1 MSAMTRHD
9 WSAAAALL
17 AALFVGAPAFAQSGA
32 QSGRPPAGD
41 SVTIGLGAGI
51 APSYEGADEYKAIPG
66 GNLRGTV
73 AGHDFFLR
81 GLQLNFDAIP
91 NGAVSGVDLSF
102 GPVIGLRM
110 NRNGNVRDPQVAA
123 LGKLKSAVELGG
135 FAEIGTAGGF
145 TSRTDRL
152 ALRVS
157 YVRDVAGAH
166 QSYLLT
172 PSVEYSRRIGKRTFA
187 QMSLSADIAGD
198 DYARYYFAISPEQS
212 TASGLRPHTAGGG
225 LKDLGGNVLLVRSL
239 GQGPKGWSLFGIAS
253 YKRLQ
258 GDFARSPIVADVGS
272 ADQAFGAM
280 GIGYSF

>member
-1 MSAMTRHD
+1 MHLRVSVA
-9 WSAAAALL
+9 AAAAL
-17 AALFVGAPAFAQSGA
+17 AALCAWTPAFG

-41 SVTIGLGAGI
+41 MVTVGLGVGV

-110 NRNGNVRDPQVAA
+110 NRKGTVRDPQVAA
-123 LGKLKSAVELGG
+123 LGKLKSAVEIGAY
-135 FAEIGTAGGF
+135 AEIGTAGGF
-145 TSRTDRL
+145 ISRNDKL

-172 PSVEYSRRIGKRTFA
+172 PSIEYSRRIGRRTFA
-187 QMSLSADIAGD
+187 QLSLSADIAGD
-198 DYARYYFAISPEQS
+198 DYARYYFAISPAQS
-212 TASGLRPHTAGGG
+212 AASGLRPHAAGGG

-280 GIGYSF
+280 GIGYTF